1 MQIEDHARLHLIRT
15 GEKNGGH
22 ERMILL
28 NVTRSGKTPIYRQIV
43 RQIADMIEAEM
54 LASGTALPASRELAE
69 KLGVNRSTVYRA
81 YIELTALGY
90 VESTPGSYTRVRRR
104 AKVVKQVRANGKGAV
119 NWRRRSNSASRRLFD
134 FFERYAPE
142 SPAATS
148 ADMSNLSQLDLDYRL
163 FPLDDFRRCM
173 NSVLIHE
180 GARTL
185 QYGERAGHIGLREV
199 LARRMQ
205 IHGINASPD
214 EILVTN
220 GAQQAIDLILRLLA
234 APGATALV
242 EAPTYSNVIPLFRYH
257 QMSITGVPMLD
268 SGMDLGAL
276 ERRLRR
282 RNAAL
287 VYTIP
292 NFQNPTGITTAQEHR
307 ERLLALCERYRVPL
321 VEDGFEEE
329 MKYFG
334 KAVLPIKSMDRNQL
348 VLYLGTFSKVLFPGV
363 RIGWIVAEREC
374 IRRLTAIRRFT
385 ELTGGTLVQAAIAE
399 FCRLGYYDKHIKR
412 MHRFFR
418 RRMAVALRA
427 LKEHM
432 PGGVRW
438 TEPDGGYTIW
448 VTVQFPCDLS
458 GINESLMR
466 HGVLVSPGDYYFH
479 GGNPHRSFR
488 ISIASLDEDEIERGI
503 ERLGAALRILRRKGG

>member
-1 MQIEDHARLHLIRT
+1 
-15 GEKNGGH
+15 
-22 ERMILL
+22 MILL
-28 NVTRSGKTPIYRQIV
+28 NVDRSGRDPIYRQIV
-43 RQIADMIEAEM
+43 RQIADMIETET

-69 KLGVNRSTVYRA
+69 RLDVNRSTVYRA
-81 YIELTALGY
+81 YIELASLGY
-90 VESTPGSYTRVRRR
+90 VESTPGSYTRVRKR
-104 AKVVKQVRANGKGAV
+104 AKVVKQIRANGKGAV
-119 NWRRRSNSASRRLFD
+119 SWRRRSNPASRRLFD

-142 SPAATS
+142 SPTATS
-148 ADMSNLSQLDLDYRL
+148 ADMCNLSQLDLDYRL

-173 NSVLIHE
+173 NRVLIHD

-185 QYGERAGHIGLREV
+185 QYGERAGHAGLREV

-205 IHGINASPD
+205 IHGITASPD

-234 APGATALV
+234 VQGAAVLV
-242 EAPTYSNVIPLFRYH
+242 EAPTYSNAIPLFRYH
-257 QMSITGVPMLD
+257 RMSIADVPMLD
-268 SGMDLGAL
+268 TGMDLGAL
-276 ERRLRR
+276 ERWLRR
-282 RNAAL
+282 KKALL

-292 NFQNPTGITTAQEHR
+292 NFQNPTGITTTQEHR
-307 ERLLALCERYRVPL
+307 ERLLSLCERFRVPL

-374 IRRLTAIRRFT
+374 IRRIIAIRRFT
-385 ELTGGTLVQAAIAE
+385 ELTGGTLVQAAVAE

-427 LKEHM
+427 LREHM
-432 PGGVRW
+432 PGDVKW

-448 VTVQFPCDLS
+448 VTVQFPCDVS
-458 GINESLMR
+458 GINEFLIR
-466 HGVLVSPGDYYFH
+466 HGVAVSPGDYYFH
-479 GGNPHRSFR
+479 GTNPHRSFR
-488 ISIASLDEDEIERGI
+488 ISIASLNEVEIERGI
-503 ERLGAALRILRRKGG
+503 ERLGAALRALRRKGG